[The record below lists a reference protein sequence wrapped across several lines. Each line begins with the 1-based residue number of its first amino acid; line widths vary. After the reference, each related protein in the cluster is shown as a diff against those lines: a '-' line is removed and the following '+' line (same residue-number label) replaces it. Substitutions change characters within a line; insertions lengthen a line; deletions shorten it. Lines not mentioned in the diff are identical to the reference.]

1 MQIKQVCRCGG
12 KFYEVFY
19 RMATRKN
26 AREEENMEFT
36 EKEVFEAMGLTAPVS
51 EPDAQQEPT
60 GANEPGAAAPAAEET
75 TGTPES
81 GGAGTEGSEGA
92 EGPADGPEGQG
103 GADGA
108 EEDNDDAEDAKKQQ
122 SREERR
128 AHAAARRR
136 AEQQAA
142 VDAAL
147 KEQGEKMAAEWKAF
161 FESAGLKN
169 TITGEPITTKEEFDT
184 WSKSFKQQ
192 KLESD
197 LKAGKLTQESLNE
210 AISENPVVK
219 QAAEIVAAH
228 EREQAAAEQ
237 EKMQRAIDEQIRK
250 IHALE
255 PDVNSVEDLLKLP
268 ESEAFYENVKRGM
281 SFYDAY
287 LISTRERREKAL
299 VEAAR
304 TQALTGQRGKDHLAG
319 AAAARGAGGKIVT
332 SEELARFRVFNPTA
346 TDEEIR
352 AWIEKNRN

>member
-1 MQIKQVCRCGG
+1 MK
-12 KFYEVFY
+12 
-19 RMATRKN
+19 
-26 AREEENMEFT
+26 
-36 EKEVFEAMGLTAPVS
+36 
-51 EPDAQQEPT
+51 
-60 GANEPGAAAPAAEET
+60 
-75 TGTPES
+75 
-81 GGAGTEGSEGA
+81 
-92 EGPADGPEGQG
+92 
-103 GADGA
+103 
-108 EEDNDDAEDAKKQQ
+108 
-122 SREERR
+122 
-128 AHAAARRR
+128 
-136 AEQQAA
+136 
-142 VDAAL
+142 
-147 KEQGEKMAAEWKAF
+147 
-161 FESAGLKN
+161 GLKN

-228 EREQAAAEQ
+228 EREQAAAKQ
-237 EKMQRAIDEQIRK
+237 EKMQRAIDEQIKK

-255 PDVNSVEDLLKLP
+255 PDVNGVEDLLKLP

-304 TQALTGQRGKDHLAG
+304 TQALTGQRGKDHLTG

>member
-1 MQIKQVCRCGG
+1 
-12 KFYEVFY
+12 
-19 RMATRKN
+19 
-26 AREEENMEFT
+26 MEFT
-36 EKEVFEAMGLTAPVS
+36 EKDVFEAMGLTVP
-51 EPDAQQEPT
+51 PDEAGTQQEPT

-75 TGTPES
+75 NGAPEGGDTGTT
-81 GGAGTEGSEGA
+81 GGEGA
-92 EGPADGPEGQG
+92 EGAVTAPDGQ
-103 GADGA
+103 DGA
-108 EEDNDDAEDAKKQQ
+108 EGAEDNNDAEGTKKEQTPN
-122 SREERR
+122 E
-128 AHAAARRR
+128 RR

-147 KEQGEKMAAEWKAF
+147 KAQSEKMAAEWKAF
-161 FESAGLKN
+161 FKSAGLKN
-169 TITGEPITTKEEFDT
+169 TITGEPIATKEQFDE

-237 EKMQRAIDEQIRK
+237 EKMQRAIDEQIKK

-255 PDVNSVEDLLKLP
+255 PEVNGVEDLLKLP
-268 ESEAFYENVKRGM
+268 ESEEFYARVKSGM

-287 LISTRERREKAL
+287 LISTHERREKAL
-299 VEAAR
+299 AEAAR
-304 TQALTGQRGKDHLAG
+304 AQALTGQRGKDHLTG
-319 AAAARGAGGKIVT
+319 AAASRGAGGKVVT
-332 SEELARFRVFNPTA
+332 SEELASFRIFNPTA

-352 AWIEKNRN
+352 TWIEKNRN

>member
-1 MQIKQVCRCGG
+1 
-12 KFYEVFY
+12 
-19 RMATRKN
+19 
-26 AREEENMEFT
+26 MEFT
-36 EKEVFEAMGLTAPVS
+36 EKDVFEAMGMSAPEEPTQQPTGGN
-51 EPDAQQEPT
+51 EPDTDE
-60 GANEPGAAAPAAEET
+60 PAAEET
-75 TGTPES
+75 HGTPEGGTDGGT
-81 GGAGTEGSEGA
+81 GGANAAGANPEEKGAQEPDAEPGGTEGAEDNNDAEGA
-92 EGPADGPEGQG
+92 
-103 GADGA
+103 
-108 EEDNDDAEDAKKQQ
+108 KKEQTLD
-122 SREERR
+122 ERR

-147 KEQGEKMAAEWKAF
+147 KAQSEKMDAEWKAF

-169 TITGEPITTKEEFDT
+169 TITGEPITTKEQFDE

-219 QAAEIVAAH
+219 RAAEIVAAH

-237 EKMQRAIDEQIRK
+237 EKMQRAIDEQIKK

-255 PDVNSVEDLLKLP
+255 PEVNGVEDLLKLP
-268 ESEAFYENVKRGM
+268 ESEEFYARVKSGM

-299 VEAAR
+299 AEAAR
-304 TQALTGQRGKDHLAG
+304 AQALTGQRGKDHLTG
-319 AAAARGAGGKIVT
+319 AAASRGAGGKVVT
-332 SEELARFRVFNPTA
+332 SEELASFRIFNPTA

>member
-1 MQIKQVCRCGG
+1 
-12 KFYEVFY
+12 
-19 RMATRKN
+19 
-26 AREEENMEFT
+26 MEYT
-36 EKEVFEAMGLTAPVS
+36 EKDVFEAMGLTAPVS
-51 EPDAQQEPT
+51 EPEAQQDPA

-75 TGTPES
+75 TGAPES
-81 GGAGTEGSEGA
+81 GGTGTEDGEGA
-92 EGPADGPEGQG
+92 EGAAAGPEGQD

-108 EEDNDDAEDAKKQQ
+108 EDHSNDAEGAKKQQ
-122 SREERR
+122 SPDERR

-147 KEQGEKMAAEWKAF
+147 KEQSEKMAAEWKRF
-161 FESAGLKN
+161 FANAGLKN
-169 TITGEPITTKEEFDT
+169 TITGEPITTKEEFDE
-184 WSKSFKQQ
+184 WSKSFRQQ

-210 AISENPVVK
+210 AINENPVVK

-237 EKMQRAIDEQIRK
+237 EKMQRAIDEQIKK

-255 PDVNSVEDLLKLP
+255 PEVNGVEDLLKLP
-268 ESEAFYENVKRGM
+268 ESEEFYARVKSGM

-287 LISTRERREKAL
+287 LIATRERREKAL
-299 VEAAR
+299 AEAAR
-304 TQALTGQRGKDHLAG
+304 AQALTGQRGKDHLTG
-319 AAAARGAGGKIVT
+319 AAASRGAGGKVVT

>member
-1 MQIKQVCRCGG
+1 M
-12 KFYEVFY
+12 KF
-19 RMATRKN
+19 A
-26 AREEENMEFT
+26 
-36 EKEVFEAMGLTAPVS
+36 EKDVFEAMGLTPPEE
-51 EPDAQQEPT
+51 EPGAQQEPT

-75 TGTPES
+75 TGTPE
-81 GGAGTEGSEGA
+81 GGDTGTTGGEGA
-92 EGPADGPEGQG
+92 EGAVTAPEGQD

-108 EEDNDDAEDAKKQQ
+108 DNNDAGDAEGAKKEQTPD
-122 SREERR
+122 ERR

-147 KEQGEKMAAEWKAF
+147 KAQSEKMAAEWKAF

-169 TITGEPITTKEEFDT
+169 TITGEPIATKEQFDE

-237 EKMQRAIDEQIRK
+237 EKMQRAIDEQIAK

-255 PDVNSVEDLLKLP
+255 PDVNGVEDLLKLP
-268 ESEAFYENVKRGM
+268 ESEEFYARVKSGM

-299 VEAAR
+299 AEAAR
-304 TQALTGQRGKDHLAG
+304 AQALTGQRGKDHLTG
-319 AAAARGAGGKIVT
+319 AAASRGAGGKVVT
-332 SEELARFRVFNPTA
+332 SEELASFRIFNPTA

-352 AWIEKNRN
+352 TWIEKNRN

>member
-1 MQIKQVCRCGG
+1 
-12 KFYEVFY
+12 
-19 RMATRKN
+19 
-26 AREEENMEFT
+26 MEFT
-36 EKEVFEAMGLTAPVS
+36 EKDVFEAMGLTPPEE
-51 EPDAQQEPT
+51 EPGAQQEPT

-75 TGTPES
+75 TGTPE
-81 GGAGTEGSEGA
+81 GGDTGTTGGEGA
-92 EGPADGPEGQG
+92 EGAVTAPEGQD

-108 EEDNDDAEDAKKQQ
+108 DNNDAGDAEGAKKEQTPD
-122 SREERR
+122 ERR

-147 KEQGEKMAAEWKAF
+147 KAQSEKMAAEWKAF

-169 TITGEPITTKEEFDT
+169 TITGEPIATKEQFDE

-237 EKMQRAIDEQIRK
+237 EKMQRAIDEQIKK

-255 PDVNSVEDLLKLP
+255 PEVNGVEDLLKLP
-268 ESEAFYENVKRGM
+268 ESEEFYARVKSGM

-299 VEAAR
+299 AEAAR
-304 TQALTGQRGKDHLAG
+304 AQALTGQRGKDHLTG
-319 AAAARGAGGKIVT
+319 AAASRGAGGKVVT
-332 SEELARFRVFNPTA
+332 SEELASFRIFNPTA

-352 AWIEKNRN
+352 TWIEKNRN

>member
-1 MQIKQVCRCGG
+1 MK
-12 KFYEVFY
+12 
-19 RMATRKN
+19 
-26 AREEENMEFT
+26 FT
-36 EKEVFEAMGLTAPVS
+36 EKDVFEAMGLTPPEE
-51 EPDAQQEPT
+51 EPGAQQEPT

-75 TGTPES
+75 TGTPE
-81 GGAGTEGSEGA
+81 GGDTGTTGGEGA
-92 EGPADGPEGQG
+92 EGAVTAPEGQD

-108 EEDNDDAEDAKKQQ
+108 DNNDAGDAEGAKKEQTPD
-122 SREERR
+122 ERR

-147 KEQGEKMAAEWKAF
+147 KAQSEKMAAEWKAF

-169 TITGEPITTKEEFDT
+169 TITGEPIATKEQFDE

-237 EKMQRAIDEQIRK
+237 EKMQRAIDEQIKK

-255 PDVNSVEDLLKLP
+255 PEVNGVEDLLKLP
-268 ESEAFYENVKRGM
+268 ESEEFYARVKSGM

-299 VEAAR
+299 AEAAR
-304 TQALTGQRGKDHLAG
+304 AQALTGQRGKDHLTG
-319 AAAARGAGGKIVT
+319 AAASRGAGGKVVT
-332 SEELARFRVFNPTA
+332 SEELASFRIFNPTA

>member
-1 MQIKQVCRCGG
+1 
-12 KFYEVFY
+12 
-19 RMATRKN
+19 
-26 AREEENMEFT
+26 MEFT
-36 EKEVFEAMGLTAPVS
+36 EKDVFEAMGLTPPTGDTEARK
-51 EPDAQQEPT
+51 ETT

-75 TGTPES
+75 TGTPEG
-81 GGAGTEGSEGA
+81 GGAGTEDGEGA
-92 EGPADGPEGQG
+92 EGAVTAPEGQD

-108 EEDNDDAEDAKKQQ
+108 DNNDAGDAEGAKKEQTPD
-122 SREERR
+122 ERR

-147 KEQGEKMAAEWKAF
+147 KAQSEKMAAEWKAF

-169 TITGEPITTKEEFDT
+169 TITGEPITTKEQFDE

-237 EKMQRAIDEQIRK
+237 EKMQRAIDEQIKK

-255 PDVNSVEDLLKLP
+255 PDVNGVEDLLKLP
-268 ESEAFYENVKRGM
+268 ESEEFYARVKSGM

-299 VEAAR
+299 AEAAR
-304 TQALTGQRGKDHLAG
+304 AQALTGQRGKDHLTG
-319 AAAARGAGGKIVT
+319 AAASRGAGGKVVT
-332 SEELARFRVFNPTA
+332 SEELASFRIFNPTA

-352 AWIEKNRN
+352 TWIEKNRN

>member
-1 MQIKQVCRCGG
+1 
-12 KFYEVFY
+12 
-19 RMATRKN
+19 
-26 AREEENMEFT
+26 MEFT
-36 EKEVFEAMGLTAPVS
+36 EKDVFEAMGLTPPVS
-51 EPDAQQEPT
+51 EPGAQQEPT

-75 TGTPES
+75 NGTPE
-81 GGAGTEGSEGA
+81 GGDTGTTDGEGA
-92 EGPADGPEGQG
+92 EGAVTAPEGQ
-103 GADGA
+103 DGA
-108 EEDNDDAEDAKKQQ
+108 EGAEDNNDAGDAEGAKKEQTPD
-122 SREERR
+122 ERR

-147 KEQGEKMAAEWKAF
+147 KAQSEKMAAEWKAF

-169 TITGEPITTKEEFDT
+169 TITGEPITTKEQFDE

-237 EKMQRAIDEQIRK
+237 EKMQRAIDEQIKK

-255 PDVNSVEDLLKLP
+255 PEVNGVEDLLKLP
-268 ESEAFYENVKRGM
+268 ESEEFYARVKSGM

-287 LISTRERREKAL
+287 LISTHERREKAL
-299 VEAAR
+299 AEAAR
-304 TQALTGQRGKDHLAG
+304 AQALTGQRGKDHLTG
-319 AAAARGAGGKIVT
+319 AAASRGAGGKVVT
-332 SEELARFRVFNPTA
+332 SEELASFRIFNPTA

-352 AWIEKNRN
+352 TWIEKNRN

>member
-1 MQIKQVCRCGG
+1 
-12 KFYEVFY
+12 
-19 RMATRKN
+19 
-26 AREEENMEFT
+26 MEFT
-36 EKEVFEAMGLTAPVS
+36 EKDVFEAMGLTVP
-51 EPDAQQEPT
+51 PDEAGTQQEPT

-75 TGTPES
+75 NGAPES

-92 EGPADGPEGQG
+92 EGSADGPEGQG
-103 GADGA
+103 GAEGA
-108 EEDNDDAEDAKKQQ
+108 EDDNDDAEGAKKQQ
-122 SREERR
+122 SKEERR

-147 KEQGEKMAAEWKAF
+147 KAQSEKMAAEWKRF

-169 TITGEPITTKEEFDT
+169 TITGEPITTKEEFDE
-184 WSKSFKQQ
+184 WSKSFRQQ

-210 AISENPVVK
+210 AINENPVVK
-219 QAAEIVAAH
+219 QAAVIVAAH

-237 EKMQRAIDEQIRK
+237 EKMQRAIDEQIKK

-255 PDVNSVEDLLKLP
+255 PEVNGVEDLLKLP
-268 ESEAFYENVKRGM
+268 ESEEFYARVKSGM

-299 VEAAR
+299 AEAAW
-304 TQALTGQRGKDHLAG
+304 TQALTGQRGKDHLTG
-319 AAAARGAGGKIVT
+319 AAASRGAGGKVVT

-352 AWIEKNRN
+352 TWIEKNRN

>member
-1 MQIKQVCRCGG
+1 MG
-12 KFYEVFY
+12 
-19 RMATRKN
+19 
-26 AREEENMEFT
+26 FT
-36 EKEVFEAMGLTAPVS
+36 EKDVFEAMGLTVP
-51 EPDAQQEPT
+51 PDEAGTQQEPT

-75 TGTPES
+75 NGTPE
-81 GGAGTEGSEGA
+81 GGDTGTTGDEGA
-92 EGPADGPEGQG
+92 EDAVTAPEGQ
-103 GADGA
+103 DGA
-108 EEDNDDAEDAKKQQ
+108 EGAEENNDAEGTKKEQTPD
-122 SREERR
+122 E
-128 AHAAARRR
+128 RR

-147 KEQGEKMAAEWKAF
+147 KAQSEKMATEWKAF

-169 TITGEPITTKEEFDT
+169 TITGEPIATKEQFDE

-219 QAAEIVAAH
+219 RAAEIVAAH

-237 EKMQRAIDEQIRK
+237 EKMQRAIDEQIKK

-255 PDVNSVEDLLKLP
+255 PEVNGVEDLLKLP
-268 ESEAFYENVKRGM
+268 ESEEFYARVKSGM

-287 LISTRERREKAL
+287 LISTHERREKAL
-299 VEAAR
+299 AEAAR
-304 TQALTGQRGKDHLAG
+304 AQALTGQRGKDHLTG
-319 AAAARGAGGKIVT
+319 AAASRGAGGKVVT
-332 SEELARFRVFNPTA
+332 SEELASFRIFNPTA

>member
-1 MQIKQVCRCGG
+1 
-12 KFYEVFY
+12 
-19 RMATRKN
+19 
-26 AREEENMEFT
+26 MEFT
-36 EKEVFEAMGLTAPVS
+36 EKDVFEAMGLTPPEE
-51 EPDAQQEPT
+51 EPGAQQEPT

-75 TGTPES
+75 TGTPE
-81 GGAGTEGSEGA
+81 GGDTGTTGGEGA
-92 EGPADGPEGQG
+92 EGAVTAPEGQD

-108 EEDNDDAEDAKKQQ
+108 DNNDAGDAEGAKKEQTPD
-122 SREERR
+122 ERR

-147 KEQGEKMAAEWKAF
+147 KAQSEKMAAEWKAF

-169 TITGEPITTKEEFDT
+169 TITGEPIATKEQFDE

-237 EKMQRAIDEQIRK
+237 EKMQRAIDEQIKK

-255 PDVNSVEDLLKLP
+255 PDVNGVEDLLKLP
-268 ESEAFYENVKRGM
+268 ESEEFYARVKSGM

-299 VEAAR
+299 AEAAR
-304 TQALTGQRGKDHLAG
+304 AQALTGQRGKDHLTG
-319 AAAARGAGGKIVT
+319 AAASRGAGGKVVT
-332 SEELARFRVFNPTA
+332 SEELASFRIFNPTA

-352 AWIEKNRN
+352 TWIEKNRN

>member
-1 MQIKQVCRCGG
+1 MG
-12 KFYEVFY
+12 
-19 RMATRKN
+19 
-26 AREEENMEFT
+26 FT
-36 EKEVFEAMGLTAPVS
+36 EKDVFEAMGLTVPEE
-51 EPDAQQEPT
+51 EPGAQQEPT

-75 TGTPES
+75 ASTPEGGDTGTT
-81 GGAGTEGSEGA
+81 GGEGA
-92 EGPADGPEGQG
+92 EGAVTAPEGQD

-108 EEDNDDAEDAKKQQ
+108 EEDNDDAEGAKKQQ
-122 SREERR
+122 SLDKRR

-147 KEQGEKMAAEWKAF
+147 KEQSEKMAAEWKAF

-169 TITGEPITTKEEFDT
+169 TITGEPITTKEQFDE

-197 LKAGKLTQESLNE
+197 LKAGKLTQESLDE

-219 QAAEIVAAH
+219 RAAEIVAAH

-237 EKMQRAIDEQIRK
+237 EKMQRAIDEQIKK

-255 PDVNSVEDLLKLP
+255 PEVNGVEDLLKLP
-268 ESEAFYENVKRGM
+268 ESEEFYARVKSGM

-287 LISTRERREKAL
+287 LISTHERREKAL
-299 VEAAR
+299 AEAAR
-304 TQALTGQRGKDHLAG
+304 AQALTGQRGKDHLTG
-319 AAAARGAGGKIVT
+319 AAASRGAGGKVVT
-332 SEELARFRVFNPTA
+332 SEELASFRIFNPTA

-352 AWIEKNRN
+352 TWIEKNRN

>member
-1 MQIKQVCRCGG
+1 MG
-12 KFYEVFY
+12 
-19 RMATRKN
+19 
-26 AREEENMEFT
+26 FT
-36 EKEVFEAMGLTAPVS
+36 EKDVFEAMGLTVP
-51 EPDAQQEPT
+51 PDEAGTQQEPT

-75 TGTPES
+75 NGTPE
-81 GGAGTEGSEGA
+81 GGDTGTTGDEGA
-92 EGPADGPEGQG
+92 EDAVTAPEGQ
-103 GADGA
+103 DGA
-108 EEDNDDAEDAKKQQ
+108 EGAEDNNDAEGTKKEQTPD
-122 SREERR
+122 E
-128 AHAAARRR
+128 RR

-147 KEQGEKMAAEWKAF
+147 KAQSEKMAAEWKAF

-169 TITGEPITTKEEFDT
+169 TITGEPIATKEQFDE

-219 QAAEIVAAH
+219 RAAEIVAAH

-237 EKMQRAIDEQIRK
+237 EKMQRAIDEQIKK

-255 PDVNSVEDLLKLP
+255 PEVNGVEDLLKLP
-268 ESEAFYENVKRGM
+268 ESEEFYARVKSGM

-287 LISTRERREKAL
+287 LISTHERREKAL
-299 VEAAR
+299 AEAAR
-304 TQALTGQRGKDHLAG
+304 AQALTGQRGKDHLTG
-319 AAAARGAGGKIVT
+319 AAASRGAGGKVVT
-332 SEELARFRVFNPTA
+332 SEELASFRIFNPTA

-352 AWIEKNRN
+352 TWIEKNRN

>member
-1 MQIKQVCRCGG
+1 
-12 KFYEVFY
+12 
-19 RMATRKN
+19 
-26 AREEENMEFT
+26 MEFT
-36 EKEVFEAMGLTAPVS
+36 EKDVFEAMGLTPPTDDTEARK
-51 EPDAQQEPT
+51 ETT

-75 TGTPES
+75 TGTPEG
-81 GGAGTEGSEGA
+81 GGAGTEDGEGA
-92 EGPADGPEGQG
+92 EGAVTAPEGQD

-108 EEDNDDAEDAKKQQ
+108 DNNDAGDAEGAKKEQTPD
-122 SREERR
+122 ERR

-147 KEQGEKMAAEWKAF
+147 KAQSEKMAAEWKAF

-169 TITGEPITTKEEFDT
+169 TITGEPITTKEQFDE

-237 EKMQRAIDEQIRK
+237 EKMQRAIDEQIKK

-255 PDVNSVEDLLKLP
+255 PEVNGVEDLLKLP
-268 ESEAFYENVKRGM
+268 ESEEFYARVKSGM

-287 LISTRERREKAL
+287 LISTRERREKTLA
-299 VEAAR
+299 EAAR
-304 TQALTGQRGKDHLAG
+304 AQALTGQRGKDHLTG
-319 AAAARGAGGKIVT
+319 AAASRGAGGKVVT
-332 SEELARFRVFNPTA
+332 SEELASFRIFNPTA

-352 AWIEKNRN
+352 TWIEKNRN

>member
-1 MQIKQVCRCGG
+1 
-12 KFYEVFY
+12 
-19 RMATRKN
+19 
-26 AREEENMEFT
+26 MEFT
-36 EKEVFEAMGLTAPVS
+36 EKDVFEAMGLTPPTGDTEARK
-51 EPDAQQEPT
+51 ETT

-75 TGTPES
+75 TGTPE
-81 GGAGTEGSEGA
+81 GGDTGTTGGEGA
-92 EGPADGPEGQG
+92 EGAVTAPEGQD

-108 EEDNDDAEDAKKQQ
+108 DNNDAGDAEGAKKEQTPD
-122 SREERR
+122 ERR

-147 KEQGEKMAAEWKAF
+147 KAQSEKMAAEWKAF

-169 TITGEPITTKEEFDT
+169 TITGEPITTKEQFDE

-237 EKMQRAIDEQIRK
+237 EKMQRAIDEQIKK

-255 PDVNSVEDLLKLP
+255 PEVNGVEDLLKLP
-268 ESEAFYENVKRGM
+268 ESEEFYARVKSGM

-299 VEAAR
+299 AEAAR
-304 TQALTGQRGKDHLAG
+304 AQALTGQRGKDHLTG
-319 AAAARGAGGKIVT
+319 AAASRGAGGKVVT
-332 SEELARFRVFNPTA
+332 SEELASFRIFNPTA

-352 AWIEKNRN
+352 TWIEKNRN

>member
-1 MQIKQVCRCGG
+1 MK
-12 KFYEVFY
+12 
-19 RMATRKN
+19 
-26 AREEENMEFT
+26 FT
-36 EKEVFEAMGLTAPVS
+36 EKDVFEAMGLTAPAG
-51 EPDAQQEPT
+51 EPEAQQEPT

-75 TGTPES
+75 NGTPE
-81 GGAGTEGSEGA
+81 GGDTGTTGGEGA
-92 EGPADGPEGQG
+92 EGAADGPEGQD

-108 EEDNDDAEDAKKQQ
+108 EDNDDAEGAKKQQ
-122 SREERR
+122 SLDERR

-147 KEQGEKMAAEWKAF
+147 KKQSEKMAAEWKSF
-161 FESAGLKN
+161 FANAGLKN
-169 TITGEPITTKEEFDT
+169 TITGAPITTKEEFDE

-210 AISENPVVK
+210 AINENPVVK

-228 EREQAAAEQ
+228 ERERAAAEQ
-237 EKMQRAIDEQIRK
+237 EKMQRAIDEQIKK

-255 PDVNSVEDLLKLP
+255 PDVNGVEDLLKLP
-268 ESEAFYENVKRGM
+268 ESEEFYARVKSGM

-299 VEAAR
+299 AEAAR
-304 TQALTGQRGKDHLAG
+304 TQALTGQRGKDHLTG
-319 AAAARGAGGKIVT
+319 AAASRGAGGKVVT
-332 SEELARFRVFNPTA
+332 SEELARFRIFNPTA
-346 TDEEIR
+346 TDDEIR
-352 AWIEKNRN
+352 TWIEKNRN

>member
-1 MQIKQVCRCGG
+1 MD
-12 KFYEVFY
+12 
-19 RMATRKN
+19 
-26 AREEENMEFT
+26 FT
-36 EKEVFEAMGLTAPVS
+36 EQQVYEAMGMSAP
-51 EPDAQQEPT
+51 EEPT
-60 GANEPGAAAPAAEET
+60 QQPTGENEPGVAEPVAEET
-75 TGTPES
+75 HGTPE
-81 GGAGTEGSEGA
+81 
-92 EGPADGPEGQG
+92 G
-103 GADGA
+103 GADGGTGGANAAGANPEGNGAREPGKPEGA
-108 EEDNDDAEDAKKQQ
+108 ENGAAAGEPEGKHEQTLD
-122 SREERR
+122 ERR

-147 KEQGEKMAAEWKAF
+147 KAQSEKMAAEWKAF

-169 TITGEPITTKEEFDT
+169 TITGEPIATKEQFDE

-219 QAAEIVAAH
+219 RAAEIVAAH

-237 EKMQRAIDEQIRK
+237 EKMQRAIDEQIKK

-255 PDVNSVEDLLKLP
+255 PEVNGVEDLLKLP
-268 ESEAFYENVKRGM
+268 ESEEFYARVKSGM

-287 LISTRERREKAL
+287 LISTHERREKAL
-299 VEAAR
+299 AEAAR
-304 TQALTGQRGKDHLAG
+304 AQALTGQRGKDHLTG
-319 AAAARGAGGKIVT
+319 AAASRGAGGKVVT
-332 SEELARFRVFNPTA
+332 SEELASFRIFNPTA

-352 AWIEKNRN
+352 TWIEKNRN

>member
-1 MQIKQVCRCGG
+1 MG
-12 KFYEVFY
+12 
-19 RMATRKN
+19 
-26 AREEENMEFT
+26 FT
-36 EKEVFEAMGLTAPVS
+36 EKDVFEAMGLTPPEE
-51 EPDAQQEPT
+51 EPGAQQEPT

-75 TGTPES
+75 NGTPE
-81 GGAGTEGSEGA
+81 GGDTGTTDGEGA
-92 EGPADGPEGQG
+92 EGAVTAPEGQD

-108 EEDNDDAEDAKKQQ
+108 EDNNDAGDAEGAKKLQ
-122 SREERR
+122 SLDERR

-147 KEQGEKMAAEWKAF
+147 KAQSEKMAAEWKAF

-169 TITGEPITTKEEFDT
+169 TITGEPIATKEQFDE

-237 EKMQRAIDEQIRK
+237 EKMQRAIDEQIKK

-255 PDVNSVEDLLKLP
+255 PDVNGVEDLLKLP
-268 ESEAFYENVKRGM
+268 ESEEFYARVKSGM

-287 LISTRERREKAL
+287 LISTHERREKAL
-299 VEAAR
+299 AEAAR
-304 TQALTGQRGKDHLAG
+304 AQALTGQRGKDHLTG
-319 AAAARGAGGKIVT
+319 AAASRGAGGKVVT
-332 SEELARFRVFNPTA
+332 SEELASFRIFNPTA

>member
-1 MQIKQVCRCGG
+1 
-12 KFYEVFY
+12 
-19 RMATRKN
+19 
-26 AREEENMEFT
+26 MEFM
-36 EKEVFEAMGLTAPVS
+36 EKDVFEAMGLTPPVG
-51 EPDAQQEPT
+51 ETEAQQETT
-60 GANEPGAAAPAAEET
+60 GENEPSTATSAAEET
-75 TGTPES
+75 TGAPES
-81 GGAGTEGSEGA
+81 GGTGTEDGEGA
-92 EGPADGPEGQG
+92 EGAAADPEGQD
-103 GADGA
+103 GAEGA
-108 EEDNDDAEDAKKQQ
+108 EEDNDDAEGAKKQQ
-122 SREERR
+122 SKEERR

-147 KEQGEKMAAEWKAF
+147 KAQSEKMAAEWKRF

-169 TITGEPITTKEEFDT
+169 TITGEPITTKEEFDE

-237 EKMQRAIDEQIRK
+237 EKMQRAIDEQIKK

-255 PDVNSVEDLLKLP
+255 PDVNGVEDLLKLP
-268 ESEAFYENVKRGM
+268 ESEEFYARVKSGM

-299 VEAAR
+299 AEAAR
-304 TQALTGQRGKDHLAG
+304 AQALTGQRGKDHLTG
-319 AAAARGAGGKIVT
+319 AAASRGAGGKVVT

-346 TDEEIR
+346 TDDEIR
-352 AWIEKNRN
+352 TWIEKNRN

>member
-1 MQIKQVCRCGG
+1 
-12 KFYEVFY
+12 
-19 RMATRKN
+19 
-26 AREEENMEFT
+26 MEFT
-36 EKEVFEAMGLTAPVS
+36 EKDVFEAMGLTPPTGDTEARK
-51 EPDAQQEPT
+51 ETT

-75 TGTPES
+75 TGTPEG
-81 GGAGTEGSEGA
+81 GGAGTEDGEGA
-92 EGPADGPEGQG
+92 EGAVTAPEGQD

-108 EEDNDDAEDAKKQQ
+108 DNNDAGDAEGAKKEQTPD
-122 SREERR
+122 ERR

-147 KEQGEKMAAEWKAF
+147 KAQSEKMAAEWKAF

-169 TITGEPITTKEEFDT
+169 TITGEPIATKEQFDE

-237 EKMQRAIDEQIRK
+237 EKMQRAIDEQIKK

-255 PDVNSVEDLLKLP
+255 PEVNGVEDLLKLP
-268 ESEAFYENVKRGM
+268 ESEEFYARVKSGM

-299 VEAAR
+299 AEAAR
-304 TQALTGQRGKDHLAG
+304 AQALTGQRGKDHLTG
-319 AAAARGAGGKIVT
+319 AAASRGAGGKVVT
-332 SEELARFRVFNPTA
+332 SEELASFRIFNPTA

>member
-1 MQIKQVCRCGG
+1 MG
-12 KFYEVFY
+12 
-19 RMATRKN
+19 
-26 AREEENMEFT
+26 FT
-36 EKEVFEAMGLTAPVS
+36 EKDVFEAMGLTPPEE
-51 EPDAQQEPT
+51 EPGAQQEPT

-75 TGTPES
+75 TGTPEG
-81 GGAGTEGSEGA
+81 GGAGTEDGEGA
-92 EGPADGPEGQG
+92 EGAVTAPEGQD

-108 EEDNDDAEDAKKQQ
+108 DNNDAGDAEGAKKEQTPD
-122 SREERR
+122 ERR

-147 KEQGEKMAAEWKAF
+147 KAQSEKMAAEWKAF

-169 TITGEPITTKEEFDT
+169 TITGEPITTKEQFDE

-237 EKMQRAIDEQIRK
+237 EKMQRAIDEQIKK

-255 PDVNSVEDLLKLP
+255 PEVNGVEDLLKLP
-268 ESEAFYENVKRGM
+268 ESEEFYARVKSGM

-299 VEAAR
+299 AEAAR
-304 TQALTGQRGKDHLAG
+304 AQALTGQRGKDHLTG
-319 AAAARGAGGKIVT
+319 AAASRGAGGKVVT
-332 SEELARFRVFNPTA
+332 SEELASFRIFNPTA

-352 AWIEKNRN
+352 TWIEKNRN

>member
-1 MQIKQVCRCGG
+1 
-12 KFYEVFY
+12 
-19 RMATRKN
+19 
-26 AREEENMEFT
+26 MEFT
-36 EKEVFEAMGLTAPVS
+36 EKDVFEAMGLTPPEE
-51 EPDAQQEPT
+51 EPGAQQEPT

-75 TGTPES
+75 TGTPEG
-81 GGAGTEGSEGA
+81 GGAGTEDGEGA
-92 EGPADGPEGQG
+92 EGAVTAPEGQD

-108 EEDNDDAEDAKKQQ
+108 DNNDAGDAEGAKKEQTPD
-122 SREERR
+122 ERR

-147 KEQGEKMAAEWKAF
+147 KAQSEKMAAEWKAF

-169 TITGEPITTKEEFDT
+169 TITGEPIATKEQFDE

-237 EKMQRAIDEQIRK
+237 EKMQRAIDEQIKK

-255 PDVNSVEDLLKLP
+255 PEVNGVEDLLKLP
-268 ESEAFYENVKRGM
+268 ESEEFYARVKSGM

-299 VEAAR
+299 AEAAR
-304 TQALTGQRGKDHLAG
+304 AQALTGQRGKDHLTG
-319 AAAARGAGGKIVT
+319 AAASRGAGGKVVT
-332 SEELARFRVFNPTA
+332 SEELASFRIFNPTA

>member
-1 MQIKQVCRCGG
+1 MG
-12 KFYEVFY
+12 
-19 RMATRKN
+19 
-26 AREEENMEFT
+26 FT
-36 EKEVFEAMGLTAPVS
+36 EKDVFEAMGLTPPTGDTEARK
-51 EPDAQQEPT
+51 ETT

-75 TGTPES
+75 NGTPE
-81 GGAGTEGSEGA
+81 GGDTGTTDGEGA
-92 EGPADGPEGQG
+92 EGAVTAPEGQD

-108 EEDNDDAEDAKKQQ
+108 DNNDAGDAEGAKKEQTPD
-122 SREERR
+122 ERR

-147 KEQGEKMAAEWKAF
+147 KAQSEKMAAEWKAF

-169 TITGEPITTKEEFDT
+169 TITGEPITTKEQFDE

-237 EKMQRAIDEQIRK
+237 EKMQRAIDEQIKK

-255 PDVNSVEDLLKLP
+255 PDVNGVEDLLKLP
-268 ESEAFYENVKRGM
+268 ESEEFYARVKSGM

-299 VEAAR
+299 AEAAR
-304 TQALTGQRGKDHLAG
+304 AQALTGQRGKDHLTG
-319 AAAARGAGGKIVT
+319 AAASRGAGGKVVT
-332 SEELARFRVFNPTA
+332 SEELASFRIFNPTA

>member
-1 MQIKQVCRCGG
+1 
-12 KFYEVFY
+12 
-19 RMATRKN
+19 
-26 AREEENMEFT
+26 MEFT
-36 EKEVFEAMGLTAPVS
+36 EKDVFEAMGLTPPTGDTEARK
-51 EPDAQQEPT
+51 ETT

-75 TGTPES
+75 TGTPE
-81 GGAGTEGSEGA
+81 GGDTGTTGGEGA
-92 EGPADGPEGQG
+92 EGAVTAPEGQD

-108 EEDNDDAEDAKKQQ
+108 DNNDAGDAEGAKKEQTPD
-122 SREERR
+122 ERR

-147 KEQGEKMAAEWKAF
+147 KAQSEKMAAEWKAF

-169 TITGEPITTKEEFDT
+169 TITGEPITTKEQFDE

-237 EKMQRAIDEQIRK
+237 EKMQRAIDEQIKK

-255 PDVNSVEDLLKLP
+255 PDVNGVEDLLKLP
-268 ESEAFYENVKRGM
+268 ESEEFYARVKSGM

-299 VEAAR
+299 AEAAR
-304 TQALTGQRGKDHLAG
+304 AQALTGQRGKDHLTG
-319 AAAARGAGGKIVT
+319 AAASRGAGGKVVT
-332 SEELARFRVFNPTA
+332 SEELASFRIFNPTA

>member
-1 MQIKQVCRCGG
+1 
-12 KFYEVFY
+12 
-19 RMATRKN
+19 
-26 AREEENMEFT
+26 MEFT
-36 EKEVFEAMGLTAPVS
+36 EKDVFEAMGLTPPTGDTEARK
-51 EPDAQQEPT
+51 ETT

-75 TGTPES
+75 TGTPEG
-81 GGAGTEGSEGA
+81 GGAGTEDGEGA
-92 EGPADGPEGQG
+92 EGAVTAPEGRD

-108 EEDNDDAEDAKKQQ
+108 DNNDAGDAEGAKKEQTPD
-122 SREERR
+122 ERR

-147 KEQGEKMAAEWKAF
+147 KAQSEKMAAEWKAF

-169 TITGEPITTKEEFDT
+169 TITGEPITTKEQFDE

-197 LKAGKLTQESLNE
+197 LKAGKLTQESLSE

-237 EKMQRAIDEQIRK
+237 EKMQRAIDEQIKK

-255 PDVNSVEDLLKLP
+255 PDVNGVEDLLKLP
-268 ESEAFYENVKRGM
+268 ESEEFYARVKSGM

-299 VEAAR
+299 AEAAR
-304 TQALTGQRGKDHLAG
+304 AQALTGQRGKDHLTG
-319 AAAARGAGGKIVT
+319 AAASRGAGGKAVT

>member
-1 MQIKQVCRCGG
+1 
-12 KFYEVFY
+12 
-19 RMATRKN
+19 
-26 AREEENMEFT
+26 MEFT
-36 EKEVFEAMGLTAPVS
+36 EKDVFEAMGLTVP
-51 EPDAQQEPT
+51 PDEAGTQQEIT

-75 TGTPES
+75 NGTPEGDDTGTT
-81 GGAGTEGSEGA
+81 GGEGA
-92 EGPADGPEGQG
+92 EGTVTAPEGQ
-103 GADGA
+103 DGA
-108 EEDNDDAEDAKKQQ
+108 EGAEDNNDAGDAEGAKKEQTPD
-122 SREERR
+122 ERR

-147 KEQGEKMAAEWKAF
+147 KAQSEKMAAEWKAF

-169 TITGEPITTKEEFDT
+169 TITGEPIATKEQFDE

-210 AISENPVVK
+210 VISENPVVK

-237 EKMQRAIDEQIRK
+237 EKMQRAIDEQIKK

-255 PDVNSVEDLLKLP
+255 PEVNGVEDLLKLP
-268 ESEAFYENVKRGM
+268 ESEEFYARVKSGM

-287 LISTRERREKAL
+287 LISTHERREKAL
-299 VEAAR
+299 AEAAR
-304 TQALTGQRGKDHLAG
+304 AQALTGQRGKDHLTG
-319 AAAARGAGGKIVT
+319 AAASRGAGGKVVT
-332 SEELARFRVFNPTA
+332 SEELASFRIFNPTA

-352 AWIEKNRN
+352 TWIEKNRN